1 MSASRYMKRDYEQSL
16 ESVSFAGRRFP
27 WYASTHRW
35 HAVALA
41 QTGRLDEAKSALGT
55 FCELAPGYTVETAR
69 HSYPFRRESDLAHY
83 LDGLGKAGLSE

>member
-1 MSASRYMKRDYEQSL
+1 LSASHYMRGDYQHSL
-16 ESVSFAGRRFP
+16 ETVNFAVRRFP

-41 QTGRLDEAKSALGT
+41 QVGRLGEARSALGN
-55 FCELAPGYTVETAR
+55 FLDLSPNYTVETAR

-83 LDGLGKAGLSE
+83 LDGLRKAGLSE